1 MKINILGVCG
11 STIKRG
17 NTEVFLEEALKAAR
31 EIEGANT
38 ELVTLRG
45 MNIHDCIQCNWC
57 LTKQEEG
64 KFCAQK
70 DDMSEIY
77 PLLLE
82 ADGLLLASPVHICR
96 LSGLLANFVDRLRVF
111 TPRKNYY
118 GEKLKDKV
126 GGALAVGGFRNGG
139 VETTLLSIN
148 YAFHVMGMF
157 SVAEHDVFFGAAG
170 VSTFRGTGKSTPD
183 DKHLVLKDEYGLRS
197 ARKLVRRMVEMIT
210 IIKLGKAALARE
222 SGQ

>member
-11 STIKRG
+11 SPIKRG

-31 EIEGANT
+31 EIEGVDT
-38 ELVTLRG
+38 KLVTLRG
-45 MNIHDCIQCNWC
+45 TNIHDCIHCNWC

-82 ADGLLLASPVHICR
+82 ADGLLLASPVYIGR
-96 LSGLLANFVDRLRVF
+96 LSGLLANFLDRLRVF
-111 TPRKNYY
+111 SPRKNYY
-118 GEKLKDKV
+118 GDKLKDKV
-126 GGALAVGGFRNGG
+126 GGALAVGGLRSGG

-148 YAFHVMGMF
+148 YAFYVMGMLP
-157 SVAEHDVFFGAAG
+157 VAEYGIFLGAAG
-170 VSTFRGTGKSTPD
+170 ISSLRGTGTSTPD
-183 DKHLVLKDEYGLRS
+183 DRHLVLKDEYGLRS
-197 ARKLVRRMVEMIT
+197 VRKLARRMVEIIT

-222 SGQ
+222 SGG